1 MVDKKKTSVAR
12 LNIGLCY
19 PPENA
24 DFAFWLFVFKPVGPD
39 PVGRPARNAAITHE
53 WMVSEHHGRD
63 PLLFGLPV
71 LADPAR

>member
-24 DFAFWLFVFKPVGPD
+24 DFAFWLLSSSPSVQIQSGGQLGTP
-39 PVGRPARNAAITHE
+39 R
-53 WMVSEHHGRD
+53 
-63 PLLFGLPV
+63 
-71 LADPAR
+71 